1 MGDAA
6 QDSGEPRLHFIICF
20 CVVSRSEA
28 GSYSSGTWSA
38 TVKQWS
44 DGDAAEGT
52 KGDRVS
58 PFVNHTLAMQGRYSP
73 CELEIAKP
81 PEDDK

>member
-1 MGDAA
+1 MLYVGVRQAVTA
-6 QDSGEPRLHFIICF
+6 VERG
-20 CVVSRSEA
+20 
-28 GSYSSGTWSA
+28 A
-38 TVKQWS
+38 TAVKQWS
-44 DGDAAEGT
+44 DGNAVEGT

>member
-6 QDSGEPRLHFIICF
+6 QDSGQPRLHFSICF
-20 CVVSRSEA
+20 VLYVGVRQAVTTVER
-28 GSYSSGTWSA
+28 GA
-38 TVKQWS
+38 TAVKQWS